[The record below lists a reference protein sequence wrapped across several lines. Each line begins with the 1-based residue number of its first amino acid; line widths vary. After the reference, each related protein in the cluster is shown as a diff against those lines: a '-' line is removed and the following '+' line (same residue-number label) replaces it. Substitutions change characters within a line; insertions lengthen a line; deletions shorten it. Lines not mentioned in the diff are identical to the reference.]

1 MIKLL
6 IKLKCKL
13 FTELLVNSLSK
24 EEDIL
29 ICSELDKSENAPDI
43 VVTDKFELS
52 PALTNK
58 HNNAKILL
66 IDTGLPKEE
75 LVTLIIRYKLKG
87 VFLYQSDFSKFKK
100 ALKVIYN
107 GQTWISDELVKC
119 LIDKDIFNNFEK
131 IKLTDK
137 EREIIKLV
145 CEGLL
150 NKEISSKLFISE
162 QTVKAHLHRIYQKLG
177 VKNRSHLAVIYS
189 KIFNQ

>member
-13 FTELLVNSLSK
+13 FAELLVNFLSK

-29 ICSELDKSENAPDI
+29 ICTELDKLEDAPDVI
-43 VVTDKFELS
+43 VTDKFELS
-52 PALTNK
+52 PALINK
-58 HNNAKILL
+58 YNNPNILL

-75 LVTLIIRYKLKG
+75 LVSLLIRYKLKG
-87 VFLYQSDFSKFKK
+87 IFLYQSDFSKFKK

-119 LIDKDIFNNFEK
+119 LIDKDIFNNVEN

-137 EREIIKLV
+137 ESEIIKFV
-145 CEGLL
+145 CEGLS
-150 NKEISSKLFISE
+150 NKEIASKLFISE

-189 KIFNQ
+189 KIFSH

>member
-13 FTELLVNSLSK
+13 FAELLVNFLSK

-29 ICSELDKSENAPDI
+29 ICTELDKLEDAPDVI
-43 VVTDKFELS
+43 VTDKFELS
-52 PALTNK
+52 PALINK
-58 HNNAKILL
+58 YNNPKILL

-75 LVTLIIRYKLKG
+75 LVSLLIRYKLKG
-87 VFLYQSDFSKFKK
+87 IFLYQSDFSKFKK

-119 LIDKDIFNNFEK
+119 LIDKDIFNNVEN

-137 EREIIKLV
+137 ESEIIKFV
-145 CEGLL
+145 CEGLS
-150 NKEISSKLFISE
+150 NKEIASKLFISE

-189 KIFNQ
+189 KIFSH